1 MLYSG
6 GFRRWAETGEPGM
19 MQFHRPR
26 RAAWCLLAGLA
37 LAGAVAETQ
46 AMSDTDASKVFADA
60 RVAAVVD
67 AAARGDEAG
76 VRSLRQQGVDI
87 NAQGER
93 GVTPLEWAL
102 LHKDRRAM
110 ETLLRAGADPSRP
123 GVGGATVLHLAAMAN
138 DPSYLRLLLDHGA
151 DPNAPHGV
159 TQAPPLDAALMN
171 PGDDAFDLLLAH
183 HADPNRADRLGN
195 TPLHVAAKVH
205 RTHCVLRLL
214 EAGADAT
221 RSNQQ
226 GATFQTYFNILP
238 AGGLNANARAQHEQV
253 HQWLRQHGV
262 AVEQGV
268 Q

>member
-1 MLYSG
+1 
-6 GFRRWAETGEPGM
+6 M
-19 MQFHRPR
+19 MQHPRPR

-46 AMSDTDASKVFADA
+46 AMSDTDASKVFGDA
-60 RVAAVVD
+60 RVVAAVEAATRGD
-67 AAARGDEAG
+67 AAR
-76 VRSLRQQGVDI
+76 VRALRLEGADLD
-87 NAQGER
+87 AQGER

-110 ETLLRAGADPSRP
+110 ETLLSAGADPSRP
-123 GVGGATVLHLAAMAN
+123 GVGGATVLHLAAMAS
-138 DPSYLRLLLDHGA
+138 DAGYLRLLLERGA

-195 TPLHVAAKVH
+195 TPLHIAAKVH

-221 RSNQQ
+221 RRNQQ

-238 AGGLNANARAQHEQV
+238 AGGLNATARAQHEQV
-253 HQWLRQHGV
+253 HQWLRLHGI